1 MSLKVFAVE
10 AITAFHTT
18 AAIAP
23 SSRYLTRAMLEPLPW
38 GRMRTVVELGPGTGA
53 MTQALLDRLPADAT
67 LFAFEINPHFF
78 DYLRRKI
85 SDPRLVLLNSSA
97 EALGQELNRRGCD
110 RVDAVVSSLG
120 LGLMSDRQRHALLG
134 GLVSLLGDSGVFT
147 QYQYIHGLQLADR
160 RLRRSDTSGLLC
172 RYFGSIQRRTIW
184 RNLPPAFVFTCCR

>member
-53 MTQALLDRLPADAT
+53 MTQALLDRLPGDAV
-67 LFAFEINPHFF
+67 LFAFEINIHFF
-78 DYLRRKI
+78 DYLKRNI
-85 SDPRLVLLNSSA
+85 PDPRLVLLNSSA
-97 EALGQELNRRGCD
+97 EMLSQELSHRGCN

-120 LGLMSDRQRHALLG
+120 LGLMSDLQRHALLG
-134 GLVSLLGDSGVFT
+134 GLVPLLGDSGVFT
-147 QYQYIHGLQLADR
+147 QYQYIHGLQLSNR
-160 RLRRSDTSGLLC
+160 RLSRLDTSELLC
-172 RYFGSIQRRTIW
+172 GYFGSIQRKTIW